1 MASYLHRTAT
11 TVYPC
16 CVPALGDSTGAGCVG
31 LATANIRSF
40 CSFSKDFFERFY
52 FRTLP
57 KNVPGMTSSYNY
69 IIFMILAIL
78 VGGCGNQT
86 NDPNQLFSITIEN
99 KKKAY
104 RPSDVLEVSLQNKKG
119 KELDSVVYFL
129 QEERL
134 ATGEPTKATTVSLQE
149 QRLGSRT
156 LSATIYSEGEQYEIS
171 QQVLLLSDTP
181 PTLYTYEILAAYPH
195 DINAYT
201 QGLEFKGD
209 TLYESTGQYEK
220 SSLRKTDFESGEV
233 LQKVTLKDTYFGEGL
248 TILNDKIYQLTWREN
263 TGFVYDVNTLDRIQ
277 TFSYGQSKE
286 GWGLCND
293 GNVLYKSDGTQRI
306 WRLNPSTL
314 QEEDYI
320 EMYTHKARIKSVNEL
335 EWVDGKI
342 YANIYEAEGI
352 AIVNPETGAVE
363 GVIDCKGLKDE
374 VTQHDALN
382 VLNGIAYKGEPN
394 ILYLTGKNW
403 DKLFKVRILK
413 K

>member
-1 MASYLHRTAT
+1 
-11 TVYPC
+11 
-16 CVPALGDSTGAGCVG
+16 
-31 LATANIRSF
+31 
-40 CSFSKDFFERFY
+40 
-52 FRTLP
+52 
-57 KNVPGMTSSYNY
+57 MTSLYNY
-69 IIFMILAIL
+69 IIFMILAIS

-129 QEERL
+129 QQERL
-134 ATGEPTKATTVSLQE
+134 ATGEPTKSTTVSLQE
-149 QRLGSRT
+149 QRLGSRK
-156 LSATIYSEGEQYEIS
+156 LSATIYSEEEQYEVS
-171 QQVLLLSDTP
+171 QQILLLSDTP
-181 PTLYTYEILAAYPH
+181 PTLYTYEILATYPH

-220 SSLRKTDFESGEV
+220 SSLRKTNYQSGEV

-263 TGFVYDVNTLDRIQ
+263 TGFVYNVNTLERIQ

-306 WRLNPSTL
+306 WRLNPSSL

-352 AIVNPETGAVE
+352 AIVNPESGAVE

-382 VLNGIAYKGEPN
+382 VLNGIAYKGEPD